1 MQPKASGDLRLAE
14 LSVIRRIHRLRKYRE
29 DEARLEHLEAE
40 KERQLQEDF
49 VRSTTEAMDRVRTQ
63 PPTRDAEQLGY
74 QQGWMLRMEMLRRR
88 GEQVLYER
96 RIEESRRRELLI
108 LAAREARVV
117 ERVAE
122 IREEAY
128 AEEERQ
134 RSRRFLDEVGAQT
147 WWRRS

>member
-1 MQPKASGDLRLAE
+1 MAE